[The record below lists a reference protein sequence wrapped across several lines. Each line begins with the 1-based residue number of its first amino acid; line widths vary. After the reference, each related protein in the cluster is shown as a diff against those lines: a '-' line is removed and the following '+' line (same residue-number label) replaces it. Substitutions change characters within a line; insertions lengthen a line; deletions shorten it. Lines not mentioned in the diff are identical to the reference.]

1 MSKFNIDNDAIRQ
14 LAELLDDTNLTEI
27 EVAAGDNRI
36 RVARQG
42 TMVAAAPAAAPVAAA
57 AAAAPAAAA
66 PSDAAS
72 HPGAVKSPM
81 VGVVYF
87 APEPGAAPFISVG
100 SSVSEGQTLMLIEAM
115 KTFNP
120 VRAPRSGKVVSI
132 LVDDELPAGHH
143 AVIWDGRNLSGVPV
157 ASGMY
162 LYRLV
167 SGESIITNK
176 MIFIK

>member
-42 TMVAAAPAAAPVAAA
+42 TMVAAAPAVTP
-57 AAAAPAAAA
+57 AAPAASAPAVAA

-100 SSVSEGQTLMLIEAM
+100 ASIAEGQTLMLIEAM

-120 VRAPRSGKVVSI
+120 IRAPKSGKITQIIATDGHPVEYDEP
-132 LVDDELPAGHH
+132 LV
-143 AVIWDGRNLSGVPV
+143 
-157 ASGMY
+157 
-162 LYRLV
+162 
-167 SGESIITNK
+167 IIE
-176 MIFIK
+176 

>member
-42 TMVAAAPAAAPVAAA
+42 TMVAAAPAV
-57 AAAAPAAAA
+57 APAASAPAVAA

-100 SSVSEGQTLMLIEAM
+100 ASIAEGQTLMLIEAM

-120 VRAPRSGKVVSI
+120 IRAPKSGKITQIIATDGHPVEYDEP
-132 LVDDELPAGHH
+132 LV
-143 AVIWDGRNLSGVPV
+143 
-157 ASGMY
+157 
-162 LYRLV
+162 
-167 SGESIITNK
+167 IIE
-176 MIFIK
+176 

>member
-42 TMVAAAPAAAPVAAA
+42 TMVAAAPAHT
-57 AAAAPAAAA
+57 AAAPATAA
-66 PSDAAS
+66 PADAGA

-120 VRAPRSGKVVSI
+120 IRAPKSGKVTQIIATDGHPVEYDEP
-132 LVDDELPAGHH
+132 LV
-143 AVIWDGRNLSGVPV
+143 
-157 ASGMY
+157 
-162 LYRLV
+162 
-167 SGESIITNK
+167 IIE
-176 MIFIK
+176 

>member
-42 TMVAAAPAAAPVAAA
+42 AMVAAAPAAAPVAP
-57 AAAAPAAAA
+57 AAAPAAAA
-66 PSDAAS
+66 PAAPADAGA

-120 VRAPRSGKVVSI
+120 IRAPKSGKVTQI
-132 LVDDELPAGHH
+132 LATDGHPVEYDEPL
-143 AVIWDGRNLSGVPV
+143 
-157 ASGMY
+157 
-162 LYRLV
+162 
-167 SGESIITNK
+167 II
-176 MIFIK
+176 IE

>member
-1 MSKFNIDNDAIRQ
+1 MSKFNIDNDTIRQ
-14 LAELLDDTNLTEI
+14 LAELLDETNLTEI

-57 AAAAPAAAA
+57 PATAPAAPA
-66 PSDAAS
+66 DAGS

-120 VRAPRSGKVVSI
+120 IRAPKSGKISQIIATDGHPVEYDEP
-132 LVDDELPAGHH
+132 LV
-143 AVIWDGRNLSGVPV
+143 
-157 ASGMY
+157 
-162 LYRLV
+162 
-167 SGESIITNK
+167 IIE
-176 MIFIK
+176 

>member
-1 MSKFNIDNDAIRQ
+1 MSKFNIDNDTIRQ
-14 LAELLDDTNLTEI
+14 LAELLDETNLTEI

-42 TMVAAAPAAAPVAAA
+42 TMVAAAPAAAPVAAPA
-57 AAAAPAAAA
+57 AAAAPAAPA
-66 PSDAAS
+66 DAGS

-100 SSVSEGQTLMLIEAM
+100 SSVSEGQTMMLIEAM

-120 VRAPRSGKVVSI
+120 IRAPKSGKISQIIATDGHPVEYDEP
-132 LVDDELPAGHH
+132 LV
-143 AVIWDGRNLSGVPV
+143 
-157 ASGMY
+157 
-162 LYRLV
+162 
-167 SGESIITNK
+167 IIE
-176 MIFIK
+176 

>member
-14 LAELLDDTNLTEI
+14 LAELLDDTKLTEI

-42 TMVAAAPAAAPVAAA
+42 TMVAAAPAAAPVAASVPA
-57 AAAAPAAAA
+57 AAAAPA
-66 PSDAAS
+66 DAGA

-100 SSVSEGQTLMLIEAM
+100 SSVTEGQTLMLIEAM

-120 VRAPRSGKVVSI
+120 IRAPKSGKVSQI
-132 LVDDELPAGHH
+132 LATDGHPVEYDEPL
-143 AVIWDGRNLSGVPV
+143 
-157 ASGMY
+157 
-162 LYRLV
+162 
-167 SGESIITNK
+167 II
-176 MIFIK
+176 IE

>member
-42 TMVAAAPAAAPVAAA
+42 TMVAAAPAAAPVAPAA
-57 AAAAPAAAA
+57 SAPAVAA

-100 SSVSEGQTLMLIEAM
+100 ASIAEGQTLMLIEAM

-120 VRAPRSGKVVSI
+120 IRAPKSGKITQIIATDGHPVEYDEP
-132 LVDDELPAGHH
+132 LV
-143 AVIWDGRNLSGVPV
+143 
-157 ASGMY
+157 
-162 LYRLV
+162 
-167 SGESIITNK
+167 IIE
-176 MIFIK
+176 

>member
-1 MSKFNIDNDAIRQ
+1 MSKFNIDNDTIRQ
-14 LAELLDDTNLTEI
+14 LAELLDETNLTEI

-42 TMVAAAPAAAPVAAA
+42 TRVAAAPAAAPVAAA
-57 AAAAPAAAA
+57 PATAPAAPA
-66 PSDAAS
+66 DAGS

-120 VRAPRSGKVVSI
+120 IRAPKSGKISQIIATDGHPVEYDEP
-132 LVDDELPAGHH
+132 LV
-143 AVIWDGRNLSGVPV
+143 
-157 ASGMY
+157 
-162 LYRLV
+162 
-167 SGESIITNK
+167 IIE
-176 MIFIK
+176 

>member
-42 TMVAAAPAAAPVAAA
+42 TMVAAAPAVAP
-57 AAAAPAAAA
+57 AAPAASAPAVAA

-100 SSVSEGQTLMLIEAM
+100 ASIAEGQTLMLIEAM

-120 VRAPRSGKVVSI
+120 IRAPKSGKITQIIATDGHPVEYDEP
-132 LVDDELPAGHH
+132 LV
-143 AVIWDGRNLSGVPV
+143 
-157 ASGMY
+157 
-162 LYRLV
+162 
-167 SGESIITNK
+167 IIE
-176 MIFIK
+176 

>member
-1 MSKFNIDNDAIRQ
+1 MSKFNIDNDTIRQ
-14 LAELLDDTNLTEI
+14 LAELLDETNLTEI

-42 TMVAAAPAAAPVAAA
+42 TMVAAAPAAAPVAAPA
-57 AAAAPAAAA
+57 AAAAPAAPA
-66 PSDAAS
+66 DAGS

-120 VRAPRSGKVVSI
+120 IRAPKSGKISQIIATDGHPVEYDEP
-132 LVDDELPAGHH
+132 LV
-143 AVIWDGRNLSGVPV
+143 
-157 ASGMY
+157 
-162 LYRLV
+162 
-167 SGESIITNK
+167 IIE
-176 MIFIK
+176 

>member
-42 TMVAAAPAAAPVAAA
+42 TMVAAAPAAPAAA
-57 AAAAPAAAA
+57 PAQAAAAPAAAA
-66 PSDAAS
+66 PADAGA

-120 VRAPRSGKVVSI
+120 IRAPKSGKVTQIIATDGHPVEYDEP
-132 LVDDELPAGHH
+132 LV
-143 AVIWDGRNLSGVPV
+143 
-157 ASGMY
+157 
-162 LYRLV
+162 
-167 SGESIITNK
+167 IIE
-176 MIFIK
+176 

>member
-42 TMVAAAPAAAPVAAA
+42 TMVAAPAAAPVAAA
-57 AAAAPAAAA
+57 PVAAPAAPADVSA
-66 PSDAAS
+66 
-72 HPGAVKSPM
+72 HPGSVKSPM

-100 SSVSEGQTLMLIEAM
+100 STVTEGQTLMLIEAM

-120 VRAPRSGKVVSI
+120 IRAPKAGKVTQIVATDGHP
-132 LVDDELPAGHH
+132 VEYDETL
-143 AVIWDGRNLSGVPV
+143 
-157 ASGMY
+157 
-162 LYRLV
+162 
-167 SGESIITNK
+167 II
-176 MIFIK
+176 IE

>member
-42 TMVAAAPAAAPVAAA
+42 TMVAAAPAAPAAA
-57 AAAAPAAAA
+57 PAHAAAAPAAAA
-66 PSDAAS
+66 PADAGA

-120 VRAPRSGKVVSI
+120 IRAPKSGKVTQIIATDGHPVEYDEP
-132 LVDDELPAGHH
+132 LV
-143 AVIWDGRNLSGVPV
+143 
-157 ASGMY
+157 
-162 LYRLV
+162 
-167 SGESIITNK
+167 IIE
-176 MIFIK
+176 

>member
-42 TMVAAAPAAAPVAAA
+42 TMVAAAPAAPVAAAPAPVAA
-57 AAAAPAAAA
+57 AAAA

-72 HPGAVKSPM
+72 NPGAVKSPM

-100 SSVSEGQTLMLIEAM
+100 STVAEGQTLMLIEAM

-120 VRAPRSGKVVSI
+120 IRAPKSGKVTQI
-132 LVDDELPAGHH
+132 LATDGHPVEYDEPL
-143 AVIWDGRNLSGVPV
+143 
-157 ASGMY
+157 
-162 LYRLV
+162 
-167 SGESIITNK
+167 II
-176 MIFIK
+176 IE

>member
-42 TMVAAAPAAAPVAAA
+42 TMVAAAPAATAAA
-57 AAAAPAAAA
+57 PAHAAAAPAAAA
-66 PSDAAS
+66 PADAGA

-120 VRAPRSGKVVSI
+120 IRAPKSGKVTQIIATDGHPVEYDEP
-132 LVDDELPAGHH
+132 LV
-143 AVIWDGRNLSGVPV
+143 
-157 ASGMY
+157 
-162 LYRLV
+162 
-167 SGESIITNK
+167 IIE
-176 MIFIK
+176 

>member
-42 TMVAAAPAAAPVAAA
+42 TMVAAAPAVTP
-57 AAAAPAAAA
+57 AAPAASAPAVAA

-100 SSVSEGQTLMLIEAM
+100 ASIAEGQTLMLIEVM

-120 VRAPRSGKVVSI
+120 IRAPKSGKITQIIATDGHPVEYDEP
-132 LVDDELPAGHH
+132 LV
-143 AVIWDGRNLSGVPV
+143 
-157 ASGMY
+157 
-162 LYRLV
+162 
-167 SGESIITNK
+167 IIE
-176 MIFIK
+176 

>member
-14 LAELLDDTNLTEI
+14 LAELLDDTKLTEI

-42 TMVAAAPAAAPVAAA
+42 TMVAAAPAAAPIAASVPA
-57 AAAAPAAAA
+57 AAAAPA
-66 PSDAAS
+66 DAGA

-100 SSVSEGQTLMLIEAM
+100 SSVTEGQTLMLIEAM

-120 VRAPRSGKVVSI
+120 IRAPKSGKVSQI
-132 LVDDELPAGHH
+132 LATDGHPVEYDEPL
-143 AVIWDGRNLSGVPV
+143 
-157 ASGMY
+157 
-162 LYRLV
+162 
-167 SGESIITNK
+167 II
-176 MIFIK
+176 IE

>member
-42 TMVAAAPAAAPVAAA
+42 TMVAAAPAVAP
-57 AAAAPAAAA
+57 AAPAASAPAVAA

-87 APEPGAAPFISVG
+87 APEPGAAPFISIG
-100 SSVSEGQTLMLIEAM
+100 ASIAEGQTLMLIEAM

-120 VRAPRSGKVVSI
+120 IRAPKSGKITQIIATDGHPVEYDEP
-132 LVDDELPAGHH
+132 LV
-143 AVIWDGRNLSGVPV
+143 
-157 ASGMY
+157 
-162 LYRLV
+162 
-167 SGESIITNK
+167 IIE
-176 MIFIK
+176 

>member
-42 TMVAAAPAAAPVAAA
+42 TMVAAAPAAHAAA
-57 AAAAPAAAA
+57 PAQAAAAPATAA
-66 PSDAAS
+66 PADAGA

-120 VRAPRSGKVVSI
+120 IRAPKSGKVTQIIATDGHPVEYDEP
-132 LVDDELPAGHH
+132 LV
-143 AVIWDGRNLSGVPV
+143 
-157 ASGMY
+157 
-162 LYRLV
+162 
-167 SGESIITNK
+167 IIE
-176 MIFIK
+176 